1 MNEMSLA
8 QTQIQSI
15 SCDERILSCVD
26 KGLESVGRNVKNV
39 VYWHLHKLG
48 SIRRIDIPEKPM
60 MFVQGL
66 RVLYGESSFGV
77 ENAIL
82 QEINAA
88 FSLNCST
95 GTDLVA
101 AIFQAR
107 SKTTV

>member
-1 MNEMSLA
+1 MSQV
-8 QTQIQSI
+8 QTQIQSV
-15 SCDERILSCVD
+15 SCDDRILSCVD

-39 VYWHLHKLG
+39 VYWHLQKVG
-48 SIRRIDIPEKPM
+48 RIRRMDIPEKPM

-66 RVLYGESSFGV
+66 HAIYHESAIGV

-82 QEINAA
+82 QEINNA
-88 FSLNCST
+88 FCLNCSM

-107 SKTTV
+107 SKTTA